1 VTALTRKFV
10 KSWERPR
17 KESTYSR
24 FKRFLIPPEPLKQRL
39 YKAIRCLRAQMERLG
54 QIEKQFARRDKE
66 LFAAATQA
74 YANHDLARATMYAN
88 ELLEIRK
95 LARITVQS
103 QLALEQIVLRLETV
117 ELIGDMAV
125 TLAPATT
132 VLKSVSDDVGWVV
145 PEAEKEFESVGEVLD
160 GLLVE
165 SWSRKEEFFDARA
178 ASENA
183 RKILESA
190 SEVAEEMI
198 KERLPALPPAL
209 LAAREKITA

>member
-1 VTALTRKFV
+1 
-10 KSWERPR
+10 
-17 KESTYSR
+17 
-24 FKRFLIPPEPLKQRL
+24 
-39 YKAIRCLRAQMERLG
+39 
-54 QIEKQFARRDKE
+54 
-66 LFAAATQA
+66 
-74 YANHDLARATMYAN
+74 MYAN

-117 ELIGDMAV
+117 ELIGDMAI
-125 TLAPATT
+125 TLAPATS

-160 GLLVE
+160 SVLVE
-165 SWSRKEEFFDARA
+165 SWSRKGEFFDARA
-178 ASENA
+178 VSENA
-183 RKILESA
+183 RKILEDA

-198 KERLPALPPAL
+198 KERLPELPPAL